1 MGTHIGQ
8 TPKGVCVQMQ
18 MELWEFRSTVPTRAL
33 AGFDVEARD
42 GGIGKI
48 DESTEEI
55 GTAALVVDTGPW
67 IFGRKVVIPA
77 GAVERVDTEGKNVY
91 VSMSKDQIK
100 NSPEFDPEKG
110 WPNEMHRGE
119 LDTYYGNEMR
129 RAS

>member
-1 MGTHIGQ
+1 MGTHMGQ

-67 IFGRKVVIPA
+67 IFGRKVLLPA
-77 GAVERVDTEGKNVY
+77 GTVERVDHEDEKVY
-91 VSMSKDQIK
+91 VDRSKDQIK
-100 NSPEFDPEKG
+100 DAPEFDPHTGADDAYRSRLGGYYDK
-110 WPNEMHRGE
+110 
-119 LDTYYGNEMR
+119 TYRTGM
-129 RAS
+129 

>member
-1 MGTHIGQ
+1 M
-8 TPKGVCVQMQ
+8 K
-18 MELWEFRSTVPTRAL
+18 MELWEFHSTIPTRLL

-48 DESTEEI
+48 DESTDEI

-67 IFGRKVVIPA
+67 ILGRKVVIPA
-77 GAVERVDTEGKNVY
+77 GAIERVDTDEKHVH
-91 VSMSKDQIK
+91 VAMTKDQIK

-110 WPNEMHRGE
+110 WPNETHRGE
-119 LDTYYGNEMR
+119 LDQYYGTEMR